1 MCLFRQWLVVDMLF
15 RLTTRPIETLID
27 SLHPHT
33 GGIVTFEGRVR
44 AINDGR
50 EVSSLEYEAYPE
62 LALHEGHAIISKVLE
77 QFDILEAHAI
87 HRTGHLAIGDIAVWV
102 MSAAEHRKEAFE
114 ATEYI
119 INAIKTRIPIW
130 KKEHY
135 SDGEA
140 IWVRCDRC
148 ADNHSHAAK
157 KTFLL

>member
-1 MCLFRQWLVVDMLF
+1 MLF
-15 RLTTRPIETLID
+15 QLTDQPIETLIG
-27 SLHPHT
+27 SLHPHA

-44 AINDGR
+44 AVNDDKK
-50 EVSSLEYEAYPE
+50 VASLEYVAYPE
-62 LALHEGHAIISKVLE
+62 LALHEGHAIINAALK
-77 QFDILEAHAI
+77 QFDILEARAV

-102 MSAAEHRKEAFE
+102 MSAAIHRKEAFE

-119 INAIKTRIPIW
+119 INTIKVHVPIW

-148 ADNHSHAAK
+148 TDDHKHSHTVKEA
-157 KTFLL
+157 FSL

>member
-1 MCLFRQWLVVDMLF
+1 MLF
-15 RLTTRPIETLID
+15 QLTNQPIETLISS

-44 AINDGR
+44 AINDDR

-62 LALHEGHAIISKVLE
+62 LALHEGHTIISEVLE
-77 QFDILEAHAI
+77 QFDILEARAI
-87 HRTGHLAIGDIAVWV
+87 HRTGHLAIGDIAVWI
-102 MSAAEHRKEAFE
+102 MSAAVHRKEAFA

-119 INAIKTRIPIW
+119 INAIKTSVPIW

-135 SDGEA
+135 SNGEA

-148 ADNHSHAAK
+148 ADEHNHTAK
-157 KTFLL
+157 EVFSL